1 MRLLVISGLF
11 LLQVNAAVFFTQG
24 RGMSIFP
31 AVSKDV
37 QATSISSG
45 AVVER
50 FENTRPYPPCL
61 VRRGRRSKGVAAKR
75 AARSPSQKRKSYNSR
90 PSSKHNKEKASFSHN
105 KKSKQTAPSK
115 SNYYK
120 GDKEEA
126 LNFKSK
132 PSRPREKSKLDRHC
146 R

>member
-1 MRLLVISGLF
+1 MTPRDIRPFPTSSKRRRLLHPRPWDEHLSCTLARLSRGSKTPALIRLA
-11 LLQVNAAVFFTQG
+11 LLG
-24 RGMSIFP
+24 
-31 AVSKDV
+31 
-37 QATSISSG
+37 
-45 AVVER
+45 VVD
-50 FENTRPYPPCL
+50 
-61 VRRGRRSKGVAAKR
+61 AAKGLQQKGRPGAR
-75 AARSPSQKRKSYNSR
+75 AKSESYTSR

-126 LNFKSK
+126 LNFKPK
-132 PSRPREKSKLDRHC
+132 PSRPREKSKLDLHC